1 MTTGWMID
9 VLLVVMYLMVI
20 GAILATTYS
29 MANAWRKRDR
39 SQRVQNGVPTAKI
52 TWAVVASLV
61 VILLL
66 TFLFGSNEALIVNGK
81 HYTEWFWLKVSD
93 MFINTSLILILVAFI
108 GLVFGLTGWNRRL
121 K

>member
-1 MTTGWMID
+1 MITGWMID
-9 VLLVVMYLMVI
+9 ALLVVMYLMVAVALLTA
-20 GAILATTYS
+20 GYS
-29 MANAWRKRDR
+29 VVNAWRKRDR

-52 TWAVVASLV
+52 TWAVVGGLV

-66 TFLFGSNEALIVNGK
+66 TFLFGSSETMIVNGK
-81 HYTEWFWLKVSD
+81 QYAEWLGLKVSD
-93 MFINTSLILILVAFI
+93 MFINTSLVLIFAAFV

>member
-1 MTTGWMID
+1 MITGWMID
-9 VLLVVMYLMVI
+9 VLLVVMYLMI
-20 GAILATTYS
+20 IIAILVAAYS
-29 MANAWRKRDR
+29 MFNAWRRRDR
-39 SQRVQNGVPTAKI
+39 SQRVQNGIPTAKI

-66 TFLFGSNEALIVNGK
+66 TFLFGSNETLIVNGK
-81 HYTEWFWLKVSD
+81 QYAEGFWLKVSD